1 MANSFVHIVPL
12 SFASIINGLF
22 GSSTSRFPFTFFLW
36 LSLAF
41 TFCVLLC
48 FDSRFNA
55 SVLLHS
61 FTSLLFFVIFLVL
74 AVCSI
79 QWIHWVDSFFWSSF
93 ILKWTQ
99 TPGTRIVFRFAN
111 VAWNFYFHLEI
122 LFQLKRIT
130 IHFMAVFKVIS
141 NSMKLSV
148 QREREMKKIEH
159 EGTRRKCS
167 YFCEIGV

>member
-61 FTSLLFFVIFLVL
+61 FTSLLFFCHFLSFGCVLNSMDSLSRLLFLVFPYTEMD
-74 AVCSI
+74 ANSRYA
-79 QWIHWVDSFFWSSF
+79 DRFSFC
-93 ILKWTQ
+93 
-99 TPGTRIVFRFAN
+99 
-111 VAWNFYFHLEI
+111 
-122 LFQLKRIT
+122 
-130 IHFMAVFKVIS
+130 
-141 NSMKLSV
+141 
-148 QREREMKKIEH
+148 
-159 EGTRRKCS
+159 KCS
-167 YFCEIGV
+167 LKFLFSFGDLVPAKAHYDTFHGCFQSYIKFDETIGTKRKGDEKD